1 MNILSKNF
9 KKLVGAYK
17 PREVIPNE
25 NVLNRKNKTI
35 STSIGED
42 LFKREYYE
50 DMLGKYFNNFI

>member
-1 MNILSKNF
+1 MNILSKNL